1 VVEDKRNSFLVKITG
16 KNASVL
22 MNRIKGYV
30 RDRVKMAQKYS
41 DAAYSAGM
49 KDGKEIWLRVQGVPK
64 DVLND
69 ALEKCQSSLLPN
81 NRVDFDILVDE
92 GQVVPEANNVEEE
105 AQRLFSFW
113 IQESNRGYAETIKG
127 YEAEIARQSKETQQ
141 LNKEKDALQ
150 LQIRQEK
157 DRTTKLL
164 ESFNQA
170 SSLLQKMSSESVR
183 PPLQAGKLWV
193 GDWSVVAARLEQE
206 IGETGF
212 SGGLSDIKNYL
223 AFDLQAL
230 RAGVKKEVGDSG
242 EVPENLEGIE
252 ALARVGTWEET
263 GEYRSLAPEY
273 ERAASEDQFI
283 QQIREGHVQVPDSL
297 KEKLISTVDVEHN
310 KRVMFEFESKETA
323 YRTMTSASGRVS
335 ALVARF
341 KAAEA
346 LRGTQTKIIG
356 EGPIPVMVSC
366 HKDSN
371 KWKLE
376 VLLPSSDGMMSS
388 YLKECVLEACKEED
402 LRKVAEER
410 MENFIQIDVVLP
422 GTVSSCKDAC
432 KRQES
437 LALEFARRFNAGGL
451 HELGLRLNLFNIAEV
466 TSE

>member
-1 VVEDKRNSFLVKITG
+1 MVEDKQNSFLVKITG
-16 KNASVL
+16 KDAAVL
-22 MNRIKGYV
+22 MSRIKGYV
-30 RDRVKMAQKYS
+30 RDRVKMTHKYP
-41 DAAYSAGM
+41 DAVYSAGT

-81 NRVDFDILVDE
+81 NRVDFEILVDE
-92 GQVVPEANNVEEE
+92 GQVVPEANEVEEE
-105 AQRLFSFW
+105 AHRLFSFW
-113 IQESNRGYAETIKG
+113 IQESQRGYADTIKG

-150 LQIRQEK
+150 LQIRLEK

-170 SSLLQKMSSESVR
+170 SSLLQKMSAESVR

-193 GDWSVVAARLEQE
+193 GNWSVVAARLEQQ

-212 SGGLSDIKNYL
+212 SGGPSDIKSFL

-230 RAGVKKEVGDSG
+230 RASVQKEVGDSG
-242 EVPENLEGIE
+242 EVPENLEGME
-252 ALARVGTWEET
+252 ALAKVGTWEET
-263 GEYRSLAPEY
+263 EEYRSLAPEY

-297 KEKLISTVDVEHN
+297 KERLINTVDVEHN
-310 KRVMFEFESKETA
+310 KRVMFEFESKETV

-335 ALVARF
+335 TLVARF
-341 KAAEA
+341 KTAEA
-346 LRGTQTKIIG
+346 LRNTQARIIS
-356 EGPIPVMVSC
+356 EKLIPAMISC
-366 HKDSN
+366 HRDSN

-376 VLLPSSDGMMSS
+376 VLLPSSDGMMSG
-388 YLKECVLEACKEED
+388 YLKECVFEACKAED
-402 LRKVAEER
+402 LRKVAEGR

-422 GTVSSCKDAC
+422 GNVSNCKDAC